1 MPSKK
6 IVLAADGATA
16 TVADATIGDIFTTVI
31 STDTAV
37 TGMYGL
43 AQRALLVVGGMAIQ
57 SKRKLGTF
65 NPL

>member
-1 MPSKK
+1 MSKK
-6 IVLAADGATA
+6 IVLAANGATA
-16 TVADATIGDIFTTVI
+16 TVAEASISDIFTTAI

-37 TGMYGL
+37 TGTYGL
-43 AQRALLVVGGMAIQ
+43 VQKGLLLVGGMMIQ

>member
-1 MPSKK
+1 MSKK

-16 TVADATIGDIFTTVI
+16 TVAEATISDIFTTVI
-31 STDTAV
+31 STDAAV
-37 TGMYGL
+37 TGTYGL
-43 AQRALLVVGGMAIQ
+43 VQKALLLVGGMSIQ

>member
-1 MPSKK
+1 MSKK

-16 TVADATIGDIFTTVI
+16 TVAEASISDIFTTAI

-37 TGMYGL
+37 TGTYGL
-43 AQRALLVVGGMAIQ
+43 VQKGLLLVGGMMIQ

>member
-1 MPSKK
+1 MSKK
-6 IVLAADGATA
+6 IVLAANGGSA

-37 TGMYGL
+37 TGTYGL
-43 AQRALLVVGGMAIQ
+43 VQKALLLVSGMSIQ

>member
-1 MPSKK
+1 MSKK
-6 IVLAADGATA
+6 IVLAANGATA
-16 TVADATIGDIFTTVI
+16 TVANATIGDIFTTVI

-37 TGMYGL
+37 TGTYGL
-43 AQRALLVVGGMAIQ
+43 VQKGLLLVGGMSIQ

>member
-1 MPSKK
+1 MSKK

-16 TVADATIGDIFTTVI
+16 SVADATVADIFTSVI

-37 TGMYGL
+37 TGTYGL
-43 AQRALLVVGGMAIQ
+43 VQRGLLVVAGMSIQ

>member
-1 MPSKK
+1 MSKK
-6 IVLAADGATA
+6 IVLAANGATA

-37 TGMYGL
+37 TGTYGL
-43 AQRALLVVGGMAIQ
+43 VQKGLLLVGGMSIQ

>member
-1 MPSKK
+1 MSKK

-16 TVADATIGDIFTTVI
+16 SVANATVADIFASVI

-37 TGMYGL
+37 TGTYGL
-43 AQRALLVVGGMAIQ
+43 VQRGLLVVAGMSIQ

>member
-1 MPSKK
+1 MSKK

-16 TVADATIGDIFTTVI
+16 TVADATIADIFTSVI

-37 TGMYGL
+37 TGTYGL
-43 AQRALLVVGGMAIQ
+43 VQRGLLLVAGMSIQ

>member
-1 MPSKK
+1 MSKK
-6 IVLAADGATA
+6 LVLAADGATA
-16 TVADATIGDIFTTVI
+16 TVAEATISDIFTTAI

-37 TGMYGL
+37 TGTYGL
-43 AQRALLVVGGMAIQ
+43 VQKALLLVGGMAIQ